1 MEAGKTGGRRCE
13 QTGGEVM
20 EYYWLKKTCK
30 WGAITLGVLFL
41 LSLLVPFGEVPFSFM
56 FHLLLGGFA
65 HLWAS
70 APHMIPSLPASVGF
84 TVLLIVSVCS
94 LQALL
99 DKFAKSKHGAEFRWQ
114 PRWTLSFVGLMLA
127 ALGTAC
133 TTVGLAHHATWLV
146 REDVVY
152 FDGGRSPVTKSISN
166 CRQIVMALKWYAS
179 DHQGAYP
186 LTLSELVSKDVLS
199 HEDFERFN
207 KAILVDGLPLPW
219 VYLPG
224 LNDASPGDLPVVV
237 SPAPVSRSGY
247 VVGWNDG
254 GAMMIN
260 REEFEE
266 AMTRYREHIHDGTA
280 K

>member
-1 MEAGKTGGRRCE
+1 MK
-13 QTGGEVM
+13 V
-20 EYYWLKKTCK
+20 LK
-30 WGAITLGVLFL
+30 WGALVFGAILL
-41 LSLLVPFGEVPFSFM
+41 LSLFVPVGGVVFPFVV
-56 FHLLLGGFA
+56 HLLLGGFA

-70 APHMIPSLPASVGF
+70 LPHMVPSLPGTMGFIVLLTASV
-84 TVLLIVSVCS
+84 CA

-99 DKFAKSKHGAEFRWQ
+99 RKFARSKHGPESRWK
-114 PRWTLSFVGLMLA
+114 PKWTLSLVGLILA
-127 ALGTAC
+127 AFGTAC
-133 TTVGLAHHATWLV
+133 TTVGLAHHAAWLV

-166 CRQIVMALKWYAS
+166 CRQIVMALKLYAS

-266 AMTRYREHIHDGTA
+266 AMTRY
-280 K
+280 